1 MNQRVKTIFDEAQKL
16 APADREELA
25 DLLLATI
32 EVDPGIEKAWAE
44 EIADRV
50 SAHERGELSARPAS
64 EVMAKHLKT

>member
-32 EVDPGIEKAWAE
+32 EVDPGVEKAWAE
-44 EIADRV
+44 SQPEWRATTG
-50 SAHERGELSARPAS
+50 SS
-64 EVMAKHLKT
+64 